1 MARARALMN
10 KSFLLAS
17 GLFLG
22 SGETVW
28 VHLSVCP
35 SIPMDVWSPLRLFQ
49 AYQSLSQATQRLVWP
64 LKEANSGILKPL
76 KSLHGCLWPF
86 IGYAKHLNG

>member
-49 AYQSLSQATQRLVWP
+49 AYQSLS
-64 LKEANSGILKPL
+64 
-76 KSLHGCLWPF
+76 
-86 IGYAKHLNG
+86 